1 MSIHDGGPA
10 YPATEQNGCNSG
22 VPGMFLRDAFA
33 IAALQG
39 ICANPNF
46 AGRPDQLMGN
56 YAANAAYCIADEMLS
71 IRAVGG
77 GE

>member
-10 YPATEQNGCNSG
+10 YPATVENGCNSG
-22 VPGMFLRDAFA
+22 VWGMSLRDAFA

-46 AGRPDQLMGN
+46 AGSMGN
-56 YAANAAYCIADEMLS
+56 YAANAAYCIADEMLG
-71 IRAVGG
+71 IRAAG
-77 GE
+77 GEK